1 MTMQQI
7 TINWDHADTPNPIL
21 TEGDTFTLEHRTY
34 EIVRVE
40 PGFQVVALD
49 RERGPIPLRRCFSNI
64 ARLEERLGCQ
74 IVPPEE
80 TEEPPC

>member
-1 MTMQQI
+1 MTVQM
-7 TINWDHADTPNPIL
+7 TINWDHADTPAHTL

-49 RERGPIPLRRCFSNI
+49 RECGPLPLRRCFSDI

-74 IVPPEE
+74 IVRPEE
-80 TEEPPC
+80 PEEPAC